1 MAVIEFLVLLLII
14 AGSAILLSLGA
25 EILAERY
32 GANFTGSIVLGLITT
47 LPEYMFVILAVIK
60 GQYHMA
66 VGSAVGACVI
76 LVTLGYGLVLIVA
89 TTRLS
94 RKPVPVTR
102 LPRTTMREA
111 SYLAGATIVGAALA
125 GWALGAWGVL
135 LTMCCGLLA
144 VLATIRLTDRQV
156 RVVELS
162 RTTAIDAWYL
172 GGTAIVALLLAWEGN
187 GLDIK
192 DGIILTLLFG
202 GYMYQL
208 ARHAREFSKTVEKA
222 PPRQQMVKAALFLL
236 AGAVIIVLLTG
247 RFVDSMLEIAN
258 LAGISPF
265 AVALILSP
273 LASEMPEKLTAYFTV
288 HRDGKLAEISVCNF
302 LGSKVNHNSLLL
314 AMLPFVAYRWHGMTS
329 VPDIITI
336 PFILMTVITFFA
348 VVNLARRRL
357 TFKHGVMFATAYLL
371 LFGAAYFVADPTMFP
386 GH

>member
-14 AGSAILLSLGA
+14 AGAAILLSLGA

-47 LPEYMFVILAVIK
+47 MPEYMFVIWAVIK

-94 RKPVPVTR
+94 RKPV
-102 LPRTTMREA
+102 
-111 SYLAGATIVGAALA
+111 
-125 GWALGAWGVL
+125 
-135 LTMCCGLLA
+135 
-144 VLATIRLTDRQV
+144 

-192 DGIILTLLFG
+192 DGIILMLLFG

-208 ARHAREFSKTVEKA
+208 ARHAREFSKTVETA

-236 AGAVIIVLLTG
+236 AGAVIIFLLTE
-247 RFVDSMLEIAN
+247 RFVDSMLEIAH

-314 AMLPFVAYRWHGMTS
+314 AMLPFVAYRWHGMTN
-329 VPDIITI
+329 VPNIITI

-348 VVNLARRRL
+348 VANLARRRL

-371 LFGAAYFVADPTMFP
+371 LIGAAYFVADPTMFP